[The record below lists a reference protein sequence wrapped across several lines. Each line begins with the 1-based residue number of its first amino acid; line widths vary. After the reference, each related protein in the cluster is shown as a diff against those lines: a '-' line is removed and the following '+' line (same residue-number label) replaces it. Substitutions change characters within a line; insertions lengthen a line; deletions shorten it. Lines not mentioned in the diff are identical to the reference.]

1 MSTGSWH
8 RVNRVPYID
17 GLFSTSDILFLSI
30 QKVFICLM
38 RSLSMHI
45 DEIMAMIENMK
56 NKAIEFYKGRRI
68 LKSTLTLVCRK
79 IKKIRENLEELT
91 DDTFERKIV
100 IEEIDRELNVLN
112 NLIGAMSVNIL
123 GDAKTL
129 AHELLNIEHSNR
141 RMFY

>member
-1 MSTGSWH
+1 
-8 RVNRVPYID
+8 
-17 GLFSTSDILFLSI
+17 
-30 QKVFICLM
+30 
-38 RSLSMHI
+38 MHI

-56 NKAIEFYKGRRI
+56 NKAIEFYRGRRI